1 MNAPSNRLIIG
12 LDYGTTFT
20 SVAYQFVTYEKERAD
35 IHASTIITNW
45 PGKAHYKVPSEISY
59 SAAAEHNHQWG
70 FDIHGG
76 SQRMVWTKMEL
87 DQQGRKQEL
96 KSILDALVG
105 MKNLDLVREHVL
117 KEPGL
122 QPAMISDIITD
133 LVVAVPAM
141 WSEEAKNLTFQA
153 VNKAGFTK
161 RYFRGLRDIVFM
173 TAPEAAALYSIR
185 YFMAEEEE
193 SEILGPGDCFVQAD
207 LGGSTADLISYCVE
221 ATAPDLQL
229 RQIGPATSISSRFLA
244 LYQKLISHFQ
254 VVNVEPYSS
263 TSAS

>member
-20 SVAYQFVTYEKERAD
+20 SMAAPISRKWSNNGLGVAYQFVTYEKERAD

-105 MKNLDLVREHVL
+105 MKNLDLGEIRKENGLPSYPAKEPVDIVADYLSKVREHVL

-193 SEILGPGDCFVQAD
+193 SEILGVYSLSQMAF
-207 LGGSTADLISYCVE
+207 
-221 ATAPDLQL
+221 
-229 RQIGPATSISSRFLA
+229 SIANR
-244 LYQKLISHFQ
+244 
-254 VVNVEPYSS
+254 
-263 TSAS
+263 